1 MCTACGERV
10 VGEGSGCTAMD
21 QVYHISCFTC
31 QHCAIQL
38 QGKPFYALE
47 GKPYCE
53 EDYLVSPLSSLL
65 LCKFLLVSDLAAEAV
80 AMVIRSFQVVTIFS
94 AQYTYMT
101 IYSFLVLD

>member
-1 MCTACGERV
+1 MKSSSLECGILLWLECCDVSGVCTACGERV

-31 QHCAIQL
+31 QECGIEL

-53 EDYLVSPLSSLL
+53 EDYLVSS
-65 LCKFLLVSDLAAEAV
+65 
-80 AMVIRSFQVVTIFS
+80 
-94 AQYTYMT
+94 
-101 IYSFLVLD
+101 

>member
-31 QHCAIQL
+31 QECGIEL

-53 EDYLVSPLSSLL
+53 EDYLVSPRIAESGGI
-65 LCKFLLVSDLAAEAV
+65 CYTLAH
-80 AMVIRSFQVVTIFS
+80 RLNFS
-94 AQYTYMT
+94 
-101 IYSFLVLD
+101 

>member
-1 MCTACGERV
+1 MYVQSTLMSFCFVLFASSETLILECEAWVWFECSDMLGVCTACGERV

-53 EDYLVSPLSSLL
+53 EDYLVSALIA
-65 LCKFLLVSDLAAEAV
+65 VGEAPRV
-80 AMVIRSFQVVTIFS
+80 
-94 AQYTYMT
+94 
-101 IYSFLVLD
+101 